1 MSAEYELLKV
11 ETRENGLAVVTLNRP
26 EVLNAFN
33 TKMGREVADFFT
45 RAGAEGSSVRAI
57 VLTGAGDRAFCTGAD
72 LKERNNMTEEA
83 WSRQH
88 VIFEA
93 MFESILFNPV
103 PVICAVNGLAYGG
116 GGEIVASCDFAYAS
130 PKATFAQR
138 EVKLAIFPGGGGTQI
153 LPRTI
158 GPKRASEL
166 ILTGEPIDAQTA
178 LAWGLVNRIVPDS
191 GLMDAALRTAEII
204 CANGPLAVR
213 QAKKA
218 MRNGLDVDIHTGL
231 LFEREAYHRLI
242 DSADRREGIAAFNA
256 KRKPVFTGR

>member
-1 MSAEYELLKV
+1 MSAKYEFLKV
-11 ETRENGLAVVTLNRP
+11 ETRENGLAVATLNRP
-26 EVLNAFN
+26 DVLNAFN
-33 TKMGREVADFFT
+33 TKMAREFADFFS
-45 RAGAEGSSVRAI
+45 RAGAEGSGIRAV
-57 VLTGAGDRAFCTGAD
+57 VLTGAGERAFCAGAD

-83 WSRQH
+83 WSQQH
-88 VIFEA
+88 VVFET

-130 PKATFAQR
+130 PNATFAQR

-158 GPKRASEL
+158 GPKRANEL

-178 LAWGLVNRIVPDS
+178 LAWGLVNRIVSDG
-191 GLMDAALRTAEII
+191 GLMDAALRTADII
-204 CANGPLAVR
+204 CSNGPLAVR

-231 LFEREAYHRLI
+231 VFEREAYHRLI
-242 DSADRREGIAAFNA
+242 DSADRREGIAAFNG